1 MKVSECMSSEVM
13 VVSPDDTIQDA
24 AIAMAEQDVGV
35 LPVTIEQQLVG
46 IVTDRDIAIRGIG
59 KGFGPDTVIEDV
71 MSREVQCC
79 FAGQDSAEVL
89 ETMSQIQVRRLPV
102 VDDSRKLVGIV
113 SLADLAAADLAN
125 WRGAG
130 GNKPAKRASFAVTLI
145 LKCSIQTGAHPLTI
159 SPPLGCSTCPVM

>member
-113 SLADLAAADLAN
+113 SLADLAAAEIS
-125 WRGAG
+125 R
-130 GNKPAKRASFAVTLI
+130 
-145 LKCSIQTGAHPLTI
+145 TGEALGEI
-159 SPPLGCSTCPVM
+159 SRPSALHSQSL